1 MVKDLKDHPEV
12 CGKEGEETR
21 VRRERPRYAL
31 EDRDADLCTNQII
44 QNHLG
49 SDGYV
54 ETLPRMTR
62 LPESRFYSHFGRD
75 QVLRDENRRNA
86 SSVQRAQNPEQEQ
99 LERNINSVPSLY
111 GEQDADFDYML
122 ALSLQS
128 ETNPCNNT
136 AVGIHRDFW
145 QNFFSKASGLSR
157 CFNESN
163 YSDIFSHDPVEA
175 VNVAHQRKNDI
186 MLPCEFCE
194 VLFPEDDLILHQTGC
209 NPASALA
216 SFSKRSSSPS
226 RHSHGGHLRDFL
238 GQLHGTES
246 SRYQSTYLSQQQG
259 VEMDGGSIII
269 PCEFCGIQLE
279 EEVLFHHQ
287 DQCDLR
293 PATANSERS
302 SSQQTL
308 LSSRPQEGMESPD
321 LPRRHIRHQGEIS
334 PGYLEEFRQQALVHP
349 VQGSRPVSNFAVARN
364 IRPIFPGG
372 TARDNDAL
380 NAQRVKVGNLSAGE
394 GRTRDPEAVSLPT
407 GRPPHNR
414 HPESY
419 VPSFPRM
426 SPIRPSARNEEGRSP
441 RVANGPAN
449 FRNRSVKAKP
459 QKPKSGYPDKEE

>member
-1 MVKDLKDHPEV
+1 SPLLSTDQALDKKEIPVANFTIHEIHCSRNIGVCRLCKESIPKSEMKTHIELEHAQVTCKCNMKMEKVHLEEHEASACPLRLVVCQHCEIELAFNKLQDHEDYCGARTERCSACGRNVMVKDLKDHPEV

-86 SSVQRAQNPEQEQ
+86 SSVQRAQNPGKMGNTPP
-99 LERNINSVPSLY
+99 LALVPHNPSLRL
-111 GEQDADFDYML
+111 AD
-122 ALSLQS
+122 
-128 ETNPCNNT
+128 
-136 AVGIHRDFW
+136 
-145 QNFFSKASGLSR
+145 
-157 CFNESN
+157 
-163 YSDIFSHDPVEA
+163 
-175 VNVAHQRKNDI
+175 DI

-321 LPRRHIRHQGEIS
+321 LPRRHIRHQGIGTVQPSS
-334 PGYLEEFRQQALVHP
+334 PTAIQIAPGGSSFAELYPILRLVHVCAFWKCCP
-349 VQGSRPVSNFAVARN
+349 MGE
-364 IRPIFPGG
+364 GMLG
-372 TARDNDAL
+372 L
-380 NAQRVKVGNLSAGE
+380 NA
-394 GRTRDPEAVSLPT
+394 VSCPL
-407 GRPPHNR
+407 
-414 HPESY
+414 
-419 VPSFPRM
+419 
-426 SPIRPSARNEEGRSP
+426 
-441 RVANGPAN
+441 GPYC
-449 FRNRSVKAKP
+449 SL
-459 QKPKSGYPDKEE
+459 EI